1 MGKLVKVLGYYVLAS
16 TLNVNCDFTPTLLV
30 SAFLPLLLKNEGSI
44 YPYSVN
50 SMQWC

>member
-30 SAFLPLLLKNEGSI
+30 SAFFAPTFEKPKFNLPLLHE
-44 YPYSVN
+44 
-50 SMQWC
+50 